1 MRPGEHDMPEHDEG
15 IIIDA
20 PTAVRLAQEV
30 LASDRA
36 TFEAIA
42 IAEYLLGLIAPDA
55 ETATLAEED
64 EG

>member
-1 MRPGEHDMPEHDEG
+1 MPEHDEG

>member
-1 MRPGEHDMPEHDEG
+1 MPEQEENE

-20 PTAVRLAQEV
+20 ATAARLAREV
-30 LASDRA
+30 LASDRP
-36 TFEAIA
+36 TVEAIA